1 MPQVPDKI
9 RRVTDA
15 TKAMTR
21 RQRKFLDA
29 LSVIGTVTGAAKAAG
44 VDQSLPYKWRKQ
56 DAAFREA
63 WDSLA
68 DQVGTVIESALV
80 ERVVNGVE
88 EPLTYQ
94 GQIFG
99 YVKRFDNSTGVA
111 LLRGMKPEKYRESGG
126 GAINVNVR
134 TDVGV
139 AVLPQAALSE
149 EDWEKESIKLTDMQ
163 NKVTKAALAN
173 GGVVI
178 EGKAEVLRTEPIRRG
193 G

>member
-1 MPQVPDKI
+1 MSQVPDKI

-29 LSVIGTVTGAAKAAG
+29 LAVIGTVTGAAKAAG

-56 DAAFREA
+56 DAAFREC
-63 WDSLA
+63 WDALA

-94 GQIFG
+94 GEIFG

-126 GAINVNVR
+126 GAINVNIR
-134 TDVGV
+134 NDVGI
-139 AVLPQAALSE
+139 AVLPATLSE
-149 EDWEKESIKLTDMQ
+149 EDWEKESMRLTESQ
-163 NKVTKAALAN
+163 NKIAKAALAN
-173 GGVVI
+173 GGKVI
-178 EGKAEVLRTEPIRRG
+178 DGTAEPVTIKRS
-193 G
+193 